1 MSHST
6 LTGLFLHC
14 PVLFSVLLF
23 FTHQTEQPLMSA
35 LCYWFHNLS
44 RHAPTGVYSLG
55 VITSWL
61 VCCPA
66 RVPRTMN
73 LNFALRGEV
82 YRKYLST
89 VCFLFNF
96 PVFWLPAQRSVMVPQ
111 LSLSTVPA

>member
-61 VCCPA
+61 VCCPV
-66 RVPRTMN
+66 RVPRNMY
-73 LNFALRGEV
+73 LYLIEFAWDTFDSEIVILTCDSQSGEHV
-82 YRKYLST
+82 
-89 VCFLFNF
+89 
-96 PVFWLPAQRSVMVPQ
+96 
-111 LSLSTVPA
+111 